1 MSFEEFDGCSFFF
14 HGQLENLE
22 VLENEWIFGPPGCG
36 KSRSVRERF
45 PGAYIKN
52 GTKWWDGYQNE
63 EVVIMDD
70 FELDFGKCFGHLIKI
85 WSDHYPFKA
94 EVKGASFLIRP
105 KKFIVTSNYTI
116 DQCFGHDSVLVA
128 AVSRRFVV
136 TDMTPSPD
144 PHLRFLLILC
154 L

>member
-1 MSFEEFDGCSFFF
+1 MKPAEKAKKGAEARALKFQQAWDLAKEGKIEEVDPELRLCHLKSLMVVRSFF

-94 EVKGASFLIRP
+94 EVKGFFL
-105 KKFIVTSNYTI
+105 
-116 DQCFGHDSVLVA
+116 D
-128 AVSRRFVV
+128 
-136 TDMTPSPD
+136 
-144 PHLRFLLILC
+144 
-154 L
+154 